1 MEEKI
6 YNIEANKEALINI
19 ANALE
24 IVIDMRKDENA
35 EYEIILK
42 QIRRKIKG
50 G

>member
-1 MEEKI
+1 MKQKI

-24 IVIDMRKDENA
+24 LAIDIRKDEIA